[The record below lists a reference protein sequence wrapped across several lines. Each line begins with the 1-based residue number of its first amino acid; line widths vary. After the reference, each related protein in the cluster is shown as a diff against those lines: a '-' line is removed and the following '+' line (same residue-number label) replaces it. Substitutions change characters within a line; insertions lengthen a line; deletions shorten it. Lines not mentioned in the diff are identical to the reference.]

1 MLRACLKVKR
11 SRLEAAYRAI
21 RKLAPVSHAA
31 HSNVRSS
38 MQGPLGSMSVN
49 LIGLPHV
56 RHGSDVV

>member
-1 MLRACLKVKR
+1 M
-11 SRLEAAYRAI
+11 AI

-38 MQGPLGSMSVN
+38 MQGPQLVDDVN
-49 LIGLPHV
+49 FIGLPHV